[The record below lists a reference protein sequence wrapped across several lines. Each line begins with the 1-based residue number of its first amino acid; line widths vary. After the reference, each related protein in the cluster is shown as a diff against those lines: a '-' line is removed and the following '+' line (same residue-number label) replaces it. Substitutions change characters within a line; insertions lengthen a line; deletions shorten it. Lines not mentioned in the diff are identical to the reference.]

1 MWKSAPAA
9 AWRDH
14 ILPATKSQTWIED
27 SSVISDNLK
36 LSKRELFALIN
47 LAHMQ
52 GKDWFVGYDENDGEP
67 NDGFVS
73 DGVSKINVE
82 CKLIPQMSQ
91 EVVLNAILET
101 YEKYRRKGAS
111 YGQNRTLI
119 IHANKGTRGLI
130 KISDL
135 RDAIEENCP
144 FDRVLLLSCV
154 SMKKTIAVMHIT
166 QHFPKLGP
174 SDQAGQGIAQV
185 DLDLTNGEANVPHVG
200 LDLG

>member
-1 MWKSAPAA
+1 MWKSAPDD

-14 ILPATKSQTWIED
+14 ILPATNSQTWIED
-27 SSVISDNLK
+27 SSDISDDLG
-36 LSKRELFALIN
+36 LSKRELFALVN
-47 LAHMQ
+47 LAYIQ
-52 GKDWFVGYDENDGEP
+52 GEDWFVGYDENDGEP

-73 DGVSKINVE
+73 DGNSKINVE

-91 EVVLNAILET
+91 EEVLGAILAT
-101 YEKYRRKGAS
+101 YEKYRRKGSS

-119 IHANKGTRGLI
+119 IHANKGTKGMI

-144 FDRVLLLSCV
+144 FDRVLFLSCV
-154 SMKKTIAVMHIT
+154 SLKETVAVMHIT

-174 SDQAGQGIAQV
+174 SDQAGHGIAQV
-185 DLDLTNGEANVPHVG
+185 DLNLATGDADVPHVG